1 MSGEP
6 LTIPE
11 MVRQSAGRFR
21 SALALWER
29 SADGP
34 VTLSFAELWARVL
47 SYRAKLWGAGARPKD
62 HIAIIAPN
70 SIEWAVAFLGIT
82 SLGAVAVPIYF
93 RLQPNEQQELA
104 RKADVKFAVVGPTP
118 GGALPEP
125 PPGVTRTFVI
135 DAGDGGSPAGVRL
148 RDLPEA
154 AVPDDIAVGPE
165 DLALILFTSGTM
177 GAAKGVMLTHRNL
190 LTNVWAIS
198 RAVKVGPSDRVLLVL
213 PMHHPYPLTVGL
225 LTPLAVG
232 AATGFE
238 NDLRRT
244 ADRMGEFRP
253 TIFLGVPEL
262 FRLLLR
268 AVFTRAESEGRLEAL
283 RRGMELSRI
292 VKEATGV
299 NIGRILF
306 RSLHARLGGRI
317 RFMVS
322 GGAALPPELARQ
334 YYRLGL
340 LLVQGWG
347 LSETAPVLTVPEVSE
362 FKFLFTS
369 HYEREAGTV
378 GRPLPGVRLRLLDV
392 PEKGIYVREHGL
404 GELAAQG
411 PNVSPGYYKNPAATA
426 AVFFED
432 ESGRWFRTGDI
443 GWIAPNGNVYLT
455 GRAKAIIVL
464 DTGEKVSPDEV
475 EDVLKESPL
484 IQDVAVFGRRVVRGG
499 HEPKMEVHAVIFPNP
514 QAVAERLA
522 REGVAQPTPE
532 LIHAWVTAE
541 VRQAQQRLAPY
552 KWVREIILSDEPLP
566 KTALGKV
573 RRGELGSEFR
583 FDLERFLAQAAVPT
597 QAG

>member
-1 MSGEP
+1 MNGEP

-11 MVRQSAGRFR
+11 MLRQGARRFGSAT
-21 SALALWER
+21 ALWER
-29 SADGP
+29 PSDGP
-34 VTLSFAELWARVL
+34 VTVSFHDLWARVL
-47 SYRAKLWGAGARPKD
+47 SCRARLWGAGIRPKD
-62 HIAIIAPN
+62 HVAIIAPN
-70 SIEWAVAFLGIT
+70 SIEWATAFLGVT

-93 RLQPNEQQELA
+93 RLQPSEQQELA

-118 GGALPEP
+118 GGALPGP
-125 PPGVTRTFVI
+125 LPDVVRTIVI
-135 DAGDGGSPAGVRL
+135 DAGGDLFPVSNRL

-154 AVPDDIAVGPE
+154 AVPENITVGPD

-190 LTNVWAIS
+190 LANVWAIS
-198 RAVKVGPSDRVLLVL
+198 RAVKVGPTDRVLLVL

-232 AATGFE
+232 AATAFE
-238 NDLRRT
+238 NELRRT

-253 TIFLGVPEL
+253 TVFLGVPEL

-268 AVFTRAESEGRLEAL
+268 AIFSRAESEGRLEAL
-283 RRGMELSRI
+283 RRGLEVSRV

-306 RSLHARLGGRI
+306 RSLHLRLGGRL

-347 LSETAPVLTVPEVSE
+347 LSETAPVLTVPEINE
-362 FKFLFTS
+362 FKFLFTN

-378 GRPLPGVRLRLLDV
+378 GRPVPGVRLRLLDV
-392 PEKGIYVREHGL
+392 PEKGIYVREHGF

-411 PNVSPGYYKNPAATA
+411 PNVSPGYYRDPAATA

-484 IQDVAVFGRRVVRGG
+484 VEDVAVVGRRVLRAG

-522 REGVAQPTPE
+522 REGIGQPTPE
-532 LIHAWVTAE
+532 LIHAWVMAE
-541 VRQAQQRLAPY
+541 VRQAQQRLAAY
-552 KWVREIILSDEPLP
+552 KWVREVVLSDEPLP

-573 RRGELGSEFR
+573 RRGELGPEFK
-583 FDLERFLAQAAVPT
+583 FDVEGFLAKAAVPT
-597 QAG
+597 

>member
-1 MSGEP
+1 MNADA

-11 MVRQSAGRFR
+11 MLMQSARRFGPG
-21 SALALWER
+21 LALWER
-29 SADGP
+29 VGDAT
-34 VTLSFAELWARVL
+34 VTVSFRELWDRVMGC
-47 SYRAKLWGAGARPKD
+47 RAKLWAAGVRPGD
-62 HIAIIAPN
+62 HVAIIAPN
-70 SIEWAVAFLGIT
+70 SIGWAAAFLGIT

-93 RLQPNEQQELA
+93 RLQPNEQRELA
-104 RKADVKFAVVGPTP
+104 RRADVRFAVVGPTP
-118 GGALPEP
+118 AGTFPEP
-125 PPGVTRTFVI
+125 LPDVARTFVI
-135 DAGDGGSPAGVRL
+135 DAAGEIPPAFARL
-148 RDLPEA
+148 ADLPEA
-154 AVPDDIAVGPE
+154 PIPDGVAVSPD

-190 LTNVWAIS
+190 LSNVWAIS
-198 RAVKVGPSDRVLLVL
+198 RAVKVGPTDRVLLVL

-232 AATGFE
+232 AATAFE

-253 TIFLGVPEL
+253 TVFLGVPEL

-268 AVFTRAESEGRLEAL
+268 AVFTRAEAEGRLEAL
-283 RRGMELSRI
+283 RRGLELSRLI
-292 VKEATGV
+292 KELTGV
-299 NIGRILF
+299 NLGRVLF
-306 RSLHARLGGRI
+306 RSLHARLGGRL

-334 YYRLGL
+334 YHRLGL

-347 LSETAPVLTVPEVSE
+347 LSETAPVLTVPEINE
-362 FKFLFTS
+362 FKFLFTH
-369 HYEREAGTV
+369 HYEREAGSV
-378 GRPLPGVRLRLLDV
+378 GRPVPGVRLRLLDV

-411 PNVSPGYYKNPAATA
+411 PNVSPGYYKDPAATA

-432 ESGRWFRTGDI
+432 DSGRWFRTGDI
-443 GWIAPNGNVYLT
+443 GRIAPNGNVYLT
-455 GRAKAIIVL
+455 GRVKAIIVL

-475 EDVLKESPL
+475 EDVLKECPL
-484 IQDVAVFGRRVVRGG
+484 VADVAVVGRRVLRAG
-499 HEPKMEVHAVIFPNP
+499 HEPRLEVQAVIFPNP

-522 REGVAQPTPE
+522 REGVAEPTAE
-532 LIHAWVTAE
+532 LVHAWVMAE

-552 KWVREIILSDEPLP
+552 KWVREVVLTDEPLP

-573 RRGELGSEFR
+573 RRGELGSEFS
-583 FDLERFLAQAAVPT
+583 FDVERFLAQAAVPT
-597 QAG
+597 Y

>member
-1 MSGEP
+1 MNAQP

-11 MVRQSAGRFR
+11 MLHQSVRRFER
-21 SALALWER
+21 GLALWER
-29 SADGP
+29 PGDEP
-34 VTLSFAELWARVL
+34 VSLSFRELWGQVLRCRAALAR
-47 SYRAKLWGAGARPKD
+47 AGVRPGD
-62 HIAIIAPN
+62 HVAIVAPN
-70 SIEWAVAFLGIT
+70 SIQWAVAFLGIT

-93 RLQPNEQQELA
+93 RLQPNEQAELA

-118 GGALPEP
+118 GGTLPEP
-125 PPGVTRTFVI
+125 LPGILQTFVI
-135 DAGDGGSPAGVRL
+135 DAEAELPPRYVALERL
-148 RDLPEA
+148 LEA
-154 AVPDDIAVGPE
+154 PNLEVSENVAARPDDP
-165 DLALILFTSGTM
+165 ALILFTSGTM

-190 LTNVWAIS
+190 LANVWAIS
-198 RAVKVGPSDRVLLVL
+198 RAVQVGPTDRVLLVL

-253 TIFLGVPEL
+253 TVFLGVPEL

-268 AVFTRAESEGRLEAL
+268 AIFARAESEGRLEKL
-283 RRGMELSRI
+283 RRGLEASRLIKEL
-292 VKEATGV
+292 TGV
-299 NIGRILF
+299 NVGRWLF
-306 RSLHARLGGRI
+306 RPLHERLGGRL

-322 GGAALPPELARQ
+322 GGAALAPELARQ

-347 LSETAPVLTVPEVSE
+347 LSETAPVLTVPEVKRW
-362 FKFLFTS
+362 KFLFTNY
-369 HYEREAGTV
+369 YEREAGSV

-411 PNVSPGYYKNPAATA
+411 PNVSPGYYKDPAATA

-432 ESGRWFRTGDI
+432 ETGRWFRTGDI
-443 GWIAPNGNVYLT
+443 GRIAPNGNVYLT

-464 DTGEKVSPDEV
+464 GTGEKVSPDEV
-475 EDVLKESPL
+475 EDVLKECSI
-484 IQDVAVFGRRVVRGG
+484 IQDVAVVGQRVLRGG
-499 HEPKMEVHAVIFPNP
+499 EPKVEVHAVVFPNP

-522 REGVAQPTPE
+522 KEGSTATPE
-532 LIHAWVTAE
+532 LIRGWVLAE

-552 KWVREIILSDEPLP
+552 KWVREVVLTDEPLP

-573 RRGELGSEFR
+573 RRGELGSDFK
-583 FDLERFLAQAAVPT
+583 FDVERFLSHLAVPT
-597 QAG
+597 